1 MPGKIY
7 KLVQKCNLNELVA
20 EQTPTDGVP
29 VNKFCHKVNVNGN
42 TNQQIGIVIENS
54 EFDSD
59 FLPPGEVK
67 DKFGDEVILSFGFYY
82 EEEL

>member
-1 MPGKIY
+1 MNWQQN
-7 KLVQKCNLNELVA
+7 KLNY
-20 EQTPTDGVP
+20 TDGVP

-42 TNQQIGIVIENS
+42 ANENRQIGTAIENS
-54 EFDSD
+54 EFDPD